1 VTPADPD
8 APDPDAPDPDAPDL
22 DGPDP
27 HPDEPPSDA
36 GRSLDAQFDAIV
48 AGLDLQP
55 SPSPVDDEH
64 RDGPDEP
71 QRPTGPGSFE
81 ELRAWVDVH
90 PDLLA
95 GPEPDELLEA
105 DQPPEDHYL
114 PPPPPPLPR
123 GDRLSRWAWAGAV
136 GAPLGYVLLALFG
149 QDLGG
154 VLGFTLI
161 GAFVAG
167 FVTLVLR
174 MRDGPRVDDGPDDG
188 AVV

>member
-1 VTPADPD
+1 MTARDPD
-8 APDPDAPDPDAPDL
+8 GPEPDPDEAAAEDPA
-22 DGPDP
+22 
-27 HPDEPPSDA
+27 A
-36 GRSLDAQFDAIV
+36 LDAAFDAIV
-48 AGLDLQP
+48 AGLELPEP
-55 SPSPVDDEH
+55 SGREGGPAEDADEV
-64 RDGPDEP
+64 R
-71 QRPTGPGSFE
+71 RATGPGSFE

-95 GPEPDELLEA
+95 DPEPTDDTPDA
-105 DQPPEDHYL
+105 DQSPEDHYV
-114 PPPPPPLPR
+114 PPPPPPLPK
-123 GDRLSRWAWAGAV
+123 GDRVSRWAWAGAV
-136 GAPLGYVLLALFG
+136 GAPLCYVLLALFG

-154 VLGFTLI
+154 VIGLTLI